1 MRLGIFGGSFDPI
14 HIGHLVAAQ
23 VALEEANLDRI
34 VFIPAG
40 QNPLK
45 VGRAITAGA
54 HRLKMVELAIRS
66 HPQFAVS
73 DWELH
78 RPGPSYTVDTLEH
91 ICREYPE
98 AELFFLIGADNLKL
112 LPKWKAV
119 DRIVELATILA
130 VTRPG
135 FDLHLGAE
143 TVLALYPNLA
153 ERIRYIEIPGLDI
166 SSTWIRE
173 RLVKNRTVEHL
184 LPAEVIGYSKENK
197 LYERSAD

>member
-23 VALEEANLDRI
+23 VALEEANLDRLLF
-34 VFIPAG
+34 VPAG

-45 VGRAITAGA
+45 VGKQTTAGE
-54 HRLKMVELAIRS
+54 HRLRMVEQAIKG

-73 DWELH
+73 DWEIQ

-91 ICREYPE
+91 IRAEYPE

-112 LPKWKAV
+112 LPKWRSV
-119 DRIVELATILA
+119 ERIVELTTILA

-135 FDLHLGAE
+135 FDLSLGAD
-143 TVLALYPNLA
+143 TALALYPNVA
-153 ERIRYIEIPGLDI
+153 ERIQYIEIPGLDI

-173 RLVKNRTVEHL
+173 RLAKNRSVLHL
-184 LPAEVIGYSKENK
+184 LPPEVIGYTKENK